1 MNGKERVIATL
12 NRQPTDRTPI
22 DCWLYQ
28 KQFVEMLQAEYG
40 SREQFLDEFNI
51 DIFVGFVPYPNQF
64 GRLFDVSELK
74 DVDLGDPRDEKW
86 LSHTAWNDDFA
97 GVNVRQAV
105 AQHGEKR
112 VIIAHTWGI
121 IEGTSRVIGIENCW
135 MNLAGEP
142 KKMAAW
148 FDRYADWLCGLMD
161 SLKAAN
167 VDIVTLSDD
176 WGSNQ
181 TMLFSPRMWRKLIKP
196 YAKRV
201 VQYARSIGLFV
212 NSHSDGYIMQI
223 LDDLVEIGYHSW
235 HPLQESSGMDPQTIK
250 DNYGD
255 KFVCYGSL
263 DVIDGLLAY
272 DGEALTEYITKRFQ
286 IYAPG
291 GGFIFNTGHFV
302 QPDIP
307 PQRLIH
313 AYTVVNALARQYGT
327 AVSTP

>member
-1 MNGKERVIATL
+1 MNSRERVIATL
-12 NRQPTDRTPI
+12 ERQPTDRTPI

-28 KQFVEMLQAEYG
+28 KQFVEKLEAEYG

-51 DIFVGFVPYPNQF
+51 DIFVGFVPYPNLF

-74 DVDLGDPRDEKW
+74 DVDLGDPRHEKW
-86 LSHTAWNDDFA
+86 LSHTDWNYDFA
-97 GVNVRQAV
+97 GLNVRQAV
-105 AQHGEKR
+105 EQHGGKR
-112 VIIAHTWGI
+112 AIIAHTWGI
-121 IEGTSRVIGIENCW
+121 IEGTSRLIGIENCW

-196 YAKRV
+196 YTKRV
-201 VQYARSIGLFV
+201 VQYARSIGLYV
-212 NSHSDGYIMQI
+212 NLHSDGYIMQI

-250 DNYGD
+250 DSYGD

-272 DGEALTEYITKRFQ
+272 EGDVLAEYIRKRFQ

-307 PQRLIH
+307 PQRLVD
-313 AYTVVNALARQYGT
+313 AYKVVNELAKQYGT
-327 AVSTP
+327 LAKA

>member
-1 MNGKERVIATL
+1 
-12 NRQPTDRTPI
+12 
-22 DCWLYQ
+22 
-28 KQFVEMLQAEYG
+28 
-40 SREQFLDEFNI
+40 
-51 DIFVGFVPYPNQF
+51 
-64 GRLFDVSELK
+64 
-74 DVDLGDPRDEKW
+74 
-86 LSHTAWNDDFA
+86 
-97 GVNVRQAV
+97 
-105 AQHGEKR
+105 
-112 VIIAHTWGI
+112 
-121 IEGTSRVIGIENCW
+121 

-161 SLKAAN
+161 SLKTAD

-176 WGSNQ
+176 WGSNN

-201 VQYARSIGLFV
+201 VHYARSIGLYV
-212 NSHSDGYIMQI
+212 NLHSDGYIMQI

-272 DGEALTEYITKRFQ
+272 DGEALTDYITKRFA

-313 AYTVVNALARQYGT
+313 AYTVVNELAKQYGT
-327 AVSTP
+327 AVPTS

>member
-1 MNGKERVIATL
+1 MNSRERVIATL
-12 NRQPTDRTPI
+12 ERQPTDRTPI

-28 KQFVEMLQAEYG
+28 KQFVEKLEAEYG
-40 SREQFLDEFNI
+40 SRAQFLDAFNI

-74 DVDLGDPRDEKW
+74 EVDLGDPGAEKW
-86 LSHTAWNDDFA
+86 LSHTDWNDDFA

-105 AQHGEKR
+105 AQHGGKR
-112 VIIAHTWGI
+112 AIIAHTWGI
-121 IEGTSRVIGIENCW
+121 IEGTSRLIGIENCW
-135 MNLAGEP
+135 MNLAGKP
-142 KKMAAW
+142 KEMAAW

-161 SLKAAN
+161 SLKAAD

-201 VQYARSIGLFV
+201 VQYARSIGLYV
-212 NSHSDGYIMQI
+212 NLHSDGYIMQI

-235 HPLQESSGMDPQTIK
+235 HPLQESSGMDPQEIK

-272 DGEALTEYITKRFQ
+272 DGAELADYITKRFQ

-307 PQRLIH
+307 PQRLIG
-313 AYTVVNALARQYGT
+313 AYTVVNDLAKQYGT
-327 AVSTP
+327 VTTP

>member
-1 MNGKERVIATL
+1 MNSKERVIATL
-12 NRQPTDRTPI
+12 ERRPTDRTPI

-28 KQFVEMLQAEYG
+28 KQFVEMLQAAYG
-40 SREQFLDEFNI
+40 SRQQFLDEFNI

-74 DVDLGDPRDEKW
+74 DVDLGDPHDEKW
-86 LSHTAWNDDFA
+86 LSHTDWNYDFA
-97 GVNVRQAV
+97 GVNVRQVVEQQGQQRA
-105 AQHGEKR
+105 
-112 VIIAHTWGI
+112 IMAHTWGI
-121 IEGTSRVIGIENCW
+121 IEGTSRMIGIENCW

-148 FDRYADWLCGLMD
+148 FDRYADWLCGLME
-161 SLKAAN
+161 SLKTAA

-196 YAKRV
+196 YAMRV
-201 VQYARSIGLFV
+201 VQHARSLGLYV
-212 NSHSDGYIMQI
+212 NLHSDGYIMQI

-272 DGEALTEYITKRFQ
+272 DGEALTEYITKRFA

-313 AYTVVNALARQYGT
+313 AYTVVNELARQYGT
-327 AVSTP
+327 QEVG